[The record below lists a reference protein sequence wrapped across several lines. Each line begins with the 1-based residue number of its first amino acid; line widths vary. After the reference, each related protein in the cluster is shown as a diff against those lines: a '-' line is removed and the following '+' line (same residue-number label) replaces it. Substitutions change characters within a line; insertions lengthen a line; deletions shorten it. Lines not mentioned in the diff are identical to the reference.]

1 MGEGSSTILKQGVLL
16 VAEEEASSV
25 TMEVVVVWLEVSLV
39 RTLKP
44 DHHHPHHHLLQRD
57 WLEAFALE
65 VWVEESFVSTV
76 A

>member
-1 MGEGSSTILKQGVLL
+1 VGEGSSTILKQGVLL
-16 VAEEEASSV
+16 VAVEEASSV
-25 TMEVVVVWLEVSLV
+25 TMEVVVVCLEASFV

-57 WLEAFALE
+57 WLKAFVLE
-65 VWVEESFVSTV
+65 VWVEESFISTV

>member
-1 MGEGSSTILKQGVLL
+1 M
-16 VAEEEASSV
+16 AEEEASSV

-44 DHHHPHHHLLQRD
+44 DHHRPHHHLLQRD
-57 WLEAFALE
+57 WLEAFVLE
-65 VWVEESFVSTV
+65 VWVEESFVSTK

>member
-1 MGEGSSTILKQGVLL
+1 
-16 VAEEEASSV
+16 
-25 TMEVVVVWLEVSLV
+25 MEVVVVWLEVSFV

-44 DHHHPHHHLLQRD
+44 DHRHPHHHLLQRD
-57 WLEAFALE
+57 WLEAFVLE